1 MHNTIGR
8 VIYRSKMPL
17 PAAGFQGFGYR
28 FDKNQFI
35 VDKKNFLLYDPNLQ
49 GIFTDSD
56 EL

>member
-1 MHNTIGR
+1 
-8 VIYRSKMPL
+8 MPL